1 MKKGLTSNDLKIIA
15 IITMLIDHI
24 GYYLYSYLSFEI
36 YVAFRIIGRIS
47 MPIFAFLIVQGFL
60 HTKNIKKYISRILGL
75 ALITQICFYILHYIN
90 ITNFPYY
97 RNEVYRI
104 LNILFSYGLSLIL
117 LYILSQKKIIQ
128 KYNEIIN
135 IFIKLIIII
144 LILIAYLNLEF
155 DYGLR
160 IPFIM
165 IGLFFIE
172 KLCPKDTWA
181 SKLKYLSLILVVFL
195 LSLIKVENGI
205 ICKYAML
212 LSLIFIAFYNGEKG
226 NNNKFVKYSFYA
238 FFPIHHTILYLI
250 GMFS

>member
-1 MKKGLTSNDLKIIA
+1 MKKGLTSNDLKIVA

-24 GYYLYSYLSFEI
+24 GYYLYSYLSFET
-36 YVAFRIIGRIS
+36 YVTFRIIGRIA

-60 HTKNIKKYISRILGL
+60 HTKNLKKYIFRIFEL
-75 ALITQICFYILHYIN
+75 ALITQICFIILHYIN
-90 ITNFPYY
+90 ITYFPYY
-97 RNEVYRI
+97 RNEVYRF

-117 LYILSQKKIIQ
+117 LYILSQKKIIP

-135 IFIKLIIII
+135 VFIKILIIL
-144 LILIAYLNLEF
+144 LILLAYLNLEF

-160 IPFIM
+160 ISFIM
-165 IGLFFIE
+165 IGLYFIE

-181 SKLKYLSLILVVFL
+181 SKLKYLSLILIVFL
-195 LSLIKVENGI
+195 LSLITVENSI

-212 LSLIFIAFYNGEKG
+212 LSLIFIALYSGEKG
-226 NNNKFVKYSFYA
+226 NSNKFIKYSFYF

-250 GMFS
+250 GMIS